1 MNCYKIADTTKHQ
14 FLHLTIQEFLA
25 AWWITHHD
33 DQKVLFR
40 EHFHGTHFRMA
51 LRFVAGLTE
60 LKDHSYQEY
69 FIKEVD
75 LQCIRKPL
83 FGFESHQYSMFHENP
98 QLLCGDIRNSFRSN
112 YPLHEPYYD
121 TDTIQLLHLIYESE
135 NKILCQIFVSF
146 IKNSSLCVDRVNSS
160 QFDLL
165 CLSFSLKNSKIT

>member
-1 MNCYKIADTTKHQ
+1 MKIILKLSHSFKCEHFGLMNCYKIADTTKHQ

-33 DQKVLFR
+33 DQNVLFR

-60 LKDHSYQEY
+60 LKDESYQEY

-98 QLLCGDIRNSFRSN
+98 QLLCSDIRNSFRSN

-135 NKILCQIFVSF
+135 KKILCQIFVSS
-146 IKNSSLCVDRVNSS
+146 ILKTP
-160 QFDLL
+160 
-165 CLSFSLKNSKIT
+165 LSV